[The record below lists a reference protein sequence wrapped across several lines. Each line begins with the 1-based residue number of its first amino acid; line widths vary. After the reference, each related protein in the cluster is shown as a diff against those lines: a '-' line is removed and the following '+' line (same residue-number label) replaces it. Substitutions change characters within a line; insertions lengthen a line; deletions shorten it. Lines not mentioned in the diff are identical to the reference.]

1 MKKKLL
7 ITVALLIPAVITGCM
22 LITGT
27 TVLVFNVAGF
37 QSSTTTMRSVDVDLS
52 TNSDYQDNKDKIK
65 SVDAV
70 TLAGIIGNLGA
81 NPIAAEVWLADSSAN
96 YSTPAEVRANA
107 TRIFLSPT
115 IPAHDTLFLNWS
127 DGMSHVENFNVLANR
142 VKNGASFKL
151 YGISTGSFD
160 IAYLVDLIIT
170 ITVGK

>member
-1 MKKKLL
+1 MKKNLL
-7 ITVALLIPAVITGCM
+7 LTIALLIPAVITGCM

-27 TVLVFNVAGF
+27 TVLVFHVAGF
-37 QSSTTTMRSVDVDLS
+37 QSSTDTMRSVSVDLS

-70 TLAGIIGNLGA
+70 SVAGIVGNLSA
-81 NPIAAEVWLADSSAN
+81 TPVAAEVWLADINAN
-96 YSTPAEVRANA
+96 YSTPAEVRAHA

-115 IPAHDTLFLNWS
+115 IPAHDTLVLNWS
-127 DGMSHVENFNVLANR
+127 DGMSHVENFNVLADH
-142 VKNGASFKL
+142 VKNGGSFKL

-160 IAYLVDLIIT
+160 ISFLVDLIIT